1 MNPGN
6 TRIGAVA
13 AAAALAILLLPATTS
28 ASSVT
33 VDQALALE
41 GIQISRLQVIETE
54 GITIVRG
61 QVSRAD
67 HASRVGAIVGSLGYQ
82 RVANLVNV
90 VALPD
95 DEAIVLNA
103 ERELALTRS
112 LEGCRLIVASRDG
125 VVTVR
130 GTVQTELQKD
140 LASQVIRRIEG
151 VRGVTAALDTV

>member
-1 MNPGN
+1 MTPFM
-6 TRIGAVA
+6 RRYGALA
-13 AAAALAILLLPATTS
+13 LAAALVFLFVPTNAS
-28 ASSVT
+28 AAPTAVES
-33 VDQALALE
+33 ALTQE
-41 GIQISRLQVIETE
+41 GIRVSRLQIVESE

-67 HASRVGAIVGSLGYQ
+67 QASRIGQIVADLGYP
-82 RVANLVNV
+82 RVANLVSV
-90 VALPD
+90 VPLPD

-130 GTVQTELQKD
+130 GTVQSELQKD
-140 LASQVIRRIEG
+140 LATQVIRRISG
-151 VRGVTAALDTV
+151 VRSVNAALDTV